1 MDSRSVNTN
10 NIESV
15 EWYSI
20 DESASSFKMK
30 NKYRNWLRPTFNFPL
45 NRQRPV
51 FIETVDETV
60 YDEECIE
67 W

>member
-1 MDSRSVNTN
+1 MDGRFVNTN

-20 DESASSFKMK
+20 DESASSFKME
-30 NKYRNWLRPTFNFPL
+30 NKYRNWLGPTFDIPV

-51 FIETVDETV
+51 LIETV